1 MLTVEGDLKHT
12 SVVVDEIKHIT
23 TISRVMFI
31 SMLTVDGVFDF
42 LCCFS

>member
-23 TISRVMFI
+23 TSSRVMFI
-31 SMLTVDGVFDF
+31 SMLLMVFLTF
-42 LCCFS
+42 FVVLVK